1 MSEGN
6 KKKTLIANDGMST
19 LQIIE
24 SFRKALQEK
33 NDKESKSL
41 LTIAKAVIFVIL
53 ALSTLKDIFSVFYGE
68 KEVWYIG
75 AWGGHSGLIGG
86 HCKNATFTN

>member
-53 ALSTLKDIFSVFYGE
+53 ALSPLKVIFSVFYGE

-75 AWGGHSGLIGG
+75 A
-86 HCKNATFTN
+86 

>member
-53 ALSTLKDIFSVFYGE
+53 ALSTLKVIFSVFYGE

-75 AWGGHSGLIGG
+75 A
-86 HCKNATFTN
+86 